1 MWTNANKILATE
13 YASIFQALINAS
25 VTLDMNCEMDVVKVG
40 GQFIY
45 HLGIVLLIPSSI
57 LIDIDECQNYKCGG
71 RCINLPGT
79 YKCECEKGYKL
90 EGDRCVDEDE
100 CATLKPCQ
108 GKCINLPGSYRC
120 ECDEGYRSERHEC
133 IGKIFE
139 SSLKMKSYCSL
150 YTLIASARVV

>member
-1 MWTNANKILATE
+1 MDECKQNPCNGVC
-13 YASIFQALINAS
+13 INFPGS
-25 VTLDMNCEMDVVKVG
+25 YQCICDPGYELRDGRCEGRWPVYLPFRDR
-40 GQFIY
+40 FT
-45 HLGIVLLIPSSI
+45 HPSI

-100 CATLKPCQ
+100 CATLKTCQ

-120 ECDEGYRSERHEC
+120 ECDEGYRTERHEC

-139 SSLKMKSYCSL
+139 SSLN
-150 YTLIASARVV
+150 